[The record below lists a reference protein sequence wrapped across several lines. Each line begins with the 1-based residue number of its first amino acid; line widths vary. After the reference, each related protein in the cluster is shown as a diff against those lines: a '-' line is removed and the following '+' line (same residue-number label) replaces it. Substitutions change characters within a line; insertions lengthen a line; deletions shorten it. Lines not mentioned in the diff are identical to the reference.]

1 MKKLIALLLVAC
13 TLLCFSGC
21 QNDPGQDYT
30 QEIWNHQHL
39 GTVAYQVPESWG
51 EPEYDSPIE
60 VFQSHIYH
68 ADSFWVQLTLYETGK
83 LTSAYENAQDYVN
96 RNQEGYKEEYGNRSP
111 AEMLDPVRID
121 NQSAEHFCYKTRY
134 DDTKDFTYTEVYAV
148 DVAVPGDWFGKT
160 DLFVLEFHSSDGDG
174 LKENA
179 RKTADQIV
187 ESVV

>member
-1 MKKLIALLLVAC
+1 MKRFLTAIFAIGVAILC
-13 TLLCFSGC
+13 TGC
-21 QNDPGQDYT
+21 QSDPGQDYT

-39 GTVAYQVPESWG
+39 GSVAYQVPESWG

-68 ADSFWVQLTLYETGK
+68 ADTFWVQLTLYETGK
-83 LTSAYENAQDYVN
+83 LTSAYENAQDYANFYQDGDEDEDVD
-96 RNQEGYKEEYGNRSP
+96 RSP
-111 AEMLDPVRID
+111 SEPLDSVIMGD
-121 NQSAEHFCYKTRY
+121 QNAEHFCYKTRY

>member
-1 MKKLIALLLVAC
+1 MLLVAC

-21 QNDPGQDYT
+21 QSDPGQDYT
-30 QEIWNHQHL
+30 QESWIYQHL
-39 GTVAYQVPESWG
+39 GSVTYKVPESWG
-51 EPEYDSPIE
+51 EPEYDSPVDGFE
-60 VFQSHIYH
+60 SNVYH
-68 ADSFWVQLTLYETGK
+68 ADTFWVDATFYETGK

-111 AEMLDPVRID
+111 AEMLDPVTID

-134 DDTKDFTYTEVYAV
+134 DDPKDFTYTEVYAI
-148 DVAVPGDWFGKT
+148 DVEVPSYWYGKSG
-160 DLFVLEFHSSDGDG
+160 LFVLKFHSSDGDG

>member
-21 QNDPGQDYT
+21 QSDPGQDYT

-68 ADSFWVQLTLYETGK
+68 ADTFWVHLTLYETGK

-96 RNQEGYKEEYGNRSP
+96 RHQEGYKEEYGNRSP
-111 AEMLDPVRID
+111 AEMLDPVTID

-179 RKTADQIV
+179 RKTVDQIV